1 MAADAAQQS
10 PQAVACSEGFTTAPQ
25 LHSLLRKRRHQW
37 FSSCPQDF
45 LNRSLRQFLLI
56 AKHKPTKCFLGY

>member
-45 LNRSLRQFLLI
+45 L
-56 AKHKPTKCFLGY
+56 